1 MSQGIWKHFGLV
13 GISLASGIALTLV
26 VQLGLL
32 PSASAFGS
40 EVVKISPPESWSIAG
55 LNAMELESLGK
66 IDWITVEHGGQSNSE
81 TIIFEGE
88 NIVSVWDSSPARLV
102 FDAPTTYDEFV
113 IVLKGELILTDN
125 AGNAV
130 TYKAGEMFML
140 KKGFLGTWEMTEDY
154 RELIVVDTKAYNES

>member
-1 MSQGIWKHFGLV
+1 MIAASKFWV
-13 GISLASGIALTLV
+13 SLIAVSIALV
-26 VQLGLL
+26 
-32 PSASAFGS
+32 
-40 EVVKISPPESWSIAG
+40 SIPR
-55 LNAMELESLGK
+55 
-66 IDWITVEHGGQSNSE
+66 
-81 TIIFEGE
+81 
-88 NIVSVWDSSPARLV
+88 DSSPARLV

-154 RELIVVDTKAYNES
+154 RELIVVDTEAYNES

>member
-26 VQLGLL
+26 VQLGFPPL
-32 PSASAFGS
+32 ASAFGS
-40 EVVKISPPESWSIAG
+40 EIVKNSPPKSWSIAG
-55 LNAMELESLGK
+55 LNAMELESLGA

-81 TIIFEGE
+81 SIIFEGE
-88 NIVSVWDSSPARLV
+88 NIVAVWDSSPARLR
-102 FDAPTTYDEFV
+102 FDQPTGYDEFV
-113 IVLKGELILTDN
+113 LVLKGELILTDT

>member
-1 MSQGIWKHFGLV
+1 MV
-13 GISLASGIALTLV
+13 R
-26 VQLGLL
+26 
-32 PSASAFGS
+32 
-40 EVVKISPPESWSIAG
+40 ISPPESWSIAG

-113 IVLKGELILTDN
+113 IVLKGELILTGN
-125 AGNAV
+125 AENAV
-130 TYKAGEMFML
+130 TYKAGEMFKP

>member
-40 EVVKISPPESWSIAG
+40 EVVKISSPESWSIAG
-55 LNAMELESLGK
+55 LNSMELEPLGK

-154 RELIVVDTKAYNES
+154 RELIVVDTEAYNES

>member
-1 MSQGIWKHFGLV
+1 MGSNLWQSIG
-13 GISLASGIALTLV
+13 
-26 VQLGLL
+26 
-32 PSASAFGS
+32 SAM
-40 EVVKISPPESWSIAG
+40 VRISPPESWSIAG

-113 IVLKGELILTDN
+113 IVLKGELILTGN
-125 AGNAV
+125 AENAV
-130 TYKAGEMFML
+130 TYKAGEMFKP

>member
-1 MSQGIWKHFGLV
+1 MSQRIWKHFGLV

-26 VQLGLL
+26 VQLGLP
-32 PSASAFGS
+32 PSASALGS

-102 FDAPTTYDEFV
+102 FDTPSAYDEFV
-113 IVLKGELILTDN
+113 VVLKGELILTDN
-125 AGNAV
+125 AGSAV

-140 KKGFLGTWEMTEDY
+140 KKGFLGTWDMTEDY
-154 RELIVVDTKAYNES
+154 RELIVVDTAAYNGA

>member
-1 MSQGIWKHFGLV
+1 MGSNLWQSIG
-13 GISLASGIALTLV
+13 
-26 VQLGLL
+26 
-32 PSASAFGS
+32 SAM
-40 EVVKISPPESWSIAG
+40 VRISPPESWSIAG

-88 NIVSVWDSSPARLV
+88 NIVSVWDFSPARLV

-113 IVLKGELILTDN
+113 IVLKGELILTGN
-125 AGNAV
+125 AENAV
-130 TYKAGEMFML
+130 TYKAGEMFKP

>member
-1 MSQGIWKHFGLV
+1 MGSNLWQSIG
-13 GISLASGIALTLV
+13 
-26 VQLGLL
+26 
-32 PSASAFGS
+32 SAM
-40 EVVKISPPESWSIAG
+40 VRISPPESWSIAG

-113 IVLKGELILTDN
+113 IVLKGELILTGN
-125 AGNAV
+125 AENAV

-140 KKGFLGTWEMTEDY
+140 KKGFLGIWEMTEDY

>member
-40 EVVKISPPESWSIAG
+40 EVVKISSPESWSIAG
-55 LNAMELESLGK
+55 LNSMELEPLGK

-140 KKGFLGTWEMTEDY
+140 QKGFLGTWEMTEDY
-154 RELIVVDTKAYNES
+154 RELIVVDTAAYNEG

>member
-1 MSQGIWKHFGLV
+1 MV
-13 GISLASGIALTLV
+13 R
-26 VQLGLL
+26 
-32 PSASAFGS
+32 
-40 EVVKISPPESWSIAG
+40 ISPPESWSIAG

-113 IVLKGELILTDN
+113 IVLKGELILTGN
-125 AGNAV
+125 AENAV

>member
-1 MSQGIWKHFGLV
+1 MV
-13 GISLASGIALTLV
+13 R
-26 VQLGLL
+26 
-32 PSASAFGS
+32 
-40 EVVKISPPESWSIAG
+40 ISPPESWSIAG

-113 IVLKGELILTDN
+113 IVLKGELILTGN
-125 AGNAV
+125 AENAV

-140 KKGFLGTWEMTEDY
+140 KKNINVLVTIFF
-154 RELIVVDTKAYNES
+154 I

>member
-1 MSQGIWKHFGLV
+1 MV
-13 GISLASGIALTLV
+13 R
-26 VQLGLL
+26 
-32 PSASAFGS
+32 
-40 EVVKISPPESWSIAG
+40 ISPPESWSIAG

-88 NIVSVWDSSPARLV
+88 NIVSVWDFSPARLV

-113 IVLKGELILTDN
+113 IVLKGELILTGN
-125 AGNAV
+125 AENAV
-130 TYKAGEMFML
+130 TYKAGEMFKP